1 MKKIIFLIL
10 FLFCFTVHADEFQQL
25 FTCYPKKVQEVFN
38 RYDLKIDLHPEDRDF
53 SSWGF
58 IRSYGNNF
66 SIFTYEKLTKEKIAL
81 TMKIMKE
88 YIQEVENQ

>member
-10 FLFCFTVHADEFQQL
+10 FLFCLTVHADEFQQL

-38 RYDLKIDLHPEDRDF
+38 RYDLKIDLRPEDRVLD
-53 SSWGF
+53 SWGF
-58 IRSYGNNF
+58 IQSYGDHF
-66 SIFTYEKLTKEKIAL
+66 SVFTYRKLTGEEITL